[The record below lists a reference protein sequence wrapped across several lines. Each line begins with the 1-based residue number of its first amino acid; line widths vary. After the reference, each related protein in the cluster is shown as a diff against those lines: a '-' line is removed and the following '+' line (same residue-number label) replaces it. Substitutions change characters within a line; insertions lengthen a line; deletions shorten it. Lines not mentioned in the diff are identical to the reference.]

1 LPDSDPET
9 ETDTSEYRDAEE
21 GPSGARTHESS
32 SSPEPR
38 QVEGPPEEPNESEP
52 STNEDL
58 SASFSAAGWTPFE
71 PRPEPYNPFHI
82 PQSPLLLPV
91 LEMADVIMNDH
102 DSKIKEVKL
111 NPPKPFDGK
120 RENLKKFIQDGELY
134 ITINKKTYDDEIK
147 KIGFFLSFMNEGDAA
162 SWKEQLLDDAMTRA
176 QASNTDLNL
185 GTYAQFK
192 HDLQE
197 AFAPYD
203 SPGDALER
211 MKLLRMKKD
220 DSIDEHIAKF
230 RMLVSESKLD
240 KSSPVIIDFFR
251 ETLGF
256 PLQRRIMT
264 LENPPKKI
272 DDWYEWATKL
282 DHQWRRMQR
291 IMGRTQTNHPKTNAS
306 NKRFFPRKER
316 DPNAMDIDA
325 MSFDERKKLMQDGKC
340 FRCKR
345 PGHISKD
352 CPLKNEPQKKMNG
365 MEMQKHVRSLIAG
378 LEEEERENFWKEAE
392 DAGF

>member
-1 LPDSDPET
+1 MSQTRRGTFRLPDSDPET

-32 SSPEPR
+32 SSPEPKR
-38 QVEGPPEEPNESEP
+38 VEGPPEEPNKYEP

-58 SASFSAAGWTPFE
+58 SALFSAAGWTPFE
-71 PRPEPYNPFHI
+71 PRPKPYNPFHI

-91 LEMADVIMNDH
+91 LEMTDVIMNDH

-111 NPPKPFDGK
+111 NLPKPFDGK

-162 SWKEQLLDDAMTRA
+162 SWKEQLLDDPMTRP
-176 QASNTDLNL
+176 QALNTDLNL

-197 AFAPYD
+197 AFAPYN

-220 DSIDEHIAKF
+220 DSIEKNIAK
-230 RMLVSESKLD
+230 LVMCGL
-240 KSSPVIIDFFR
+240 R
-251 ETLGF
+251 LG
-256 PLQRRIMT
+256 L
-264 LENPPKKI
+264 
-272 DDWYEWATKL
+272 
-282 DHQWRRMQR
+282 
-291 IMGRTQTNHPKTNAS
+291 
-306 NKRFFPRKER
+306 
-316 DPNAMDIDA
+316 
-325 MSFDERKKLMQDGKC
+325 
-340 FRCKR
+340 
-345 PGHISKD
+345 
-352 CPLKNEPQKKMNG
+352 
-365 MEMQKHVRSLIAG
+365 
-378 LEEEERENFWKEAE
+378 
-392 DAGF
+392 

>member
-197 AFAPYD
+197 AFVPYD

-230 RMLVSESKLD
+230 RMIVSESKLD

-256 PLQRRIMT
+256 PLQ
-264 LENPPKKI
+264 
-272 DDWYEWATKL
+272 
-282 DHQWRRMQR
+282 
-291 IMGRTQTNHPKTNAS
+291 
-306 NKRFFPRKER
+306 
-316 DPNAMDIDA
+316 
-325 MSFDERKKLMQDGKC
+325 
-340 FRCKR
+340 
-345 PGHISKD
+345 
-352 CPLKNEPQKKMNG
+352 
-365 MEMQKHVRSLIAG
+365 
-378 LEEEERENFWKEAE
+378 
-392 DAGF
+392 